1 VFQNSEIKVDE
12 LAELFEN
19 AYFALQMIVSL
30 IVGKP
35 NVNALQNKPVRW
47 QQKSF
52 SHLKKLCKRG
62 RIIVNR
68 ELRWLVP
75 KGQSMTIAIRG
86 TDISVTSSTD
96 S

>member
-1 VFQNSEIKVDE
+1 VDE
-12 LAELFEN
+12 LAELFED

-35 NVNALQNKPVRW
+35 NVNALNKPVRW

-62 RIIVNR
+62 Y
-68 ELRWLVP
+68 ELLLIESYD
-75 KGQSMTIAIRG
+75 G
-86 TDISVTSSTD
+86 
-96 S
+96 